1 MSATPI
7 DKLIDSIESSLADL
21 TAMPDKLEA
30 IGRILGAI
38 EQGVADHA
46 AAVSGQSLDL
56 GPLVQAIRAL
66 KPSVTVVVPPQEPL
80 PAPIFQL
87 PDMKGA
93 TWEIRMP
100 GAYGGPDRVAI
111 LKRTA

>member
-21 TAMPDKLEA
+21 TTMPDKLEA

-46 AAVSGQSLDL
+46 AAVGGKALDL
-56 GPLVQAIRAL
+56 GPLIQAIQSL
-66 KPSVTVVVPPQEPL
+66 KPSVTVVVPQQEL

-93 TWEIRMP
+93 TWEIRLP
-100 GAYGGPDRVAI
+100 GAYGAPDRVAI